1 MDQIIRNQ
9 QKYPM
14 RAFTNASDELP
25 GIKIYLFSIYQL
37 KRLLTLK
44 TTKLIYFSCV
54 KIWLVSQQLELWLI
68 SIEWKRVPLI
78 ENYL

>member
-1 MDQIIRNQ
+1 
-9 QKYPM
+9 M